1 MRECPLTAL
10 AVAGPTASG
19 KTALSL
25 PLAARYGGEI
35 LCCDSMQ
42 IYRGMDVGTAKA
54 TLEEQRAAP
63 HHLLDI
69 ADPTD
74 PFSAADYGERAVE
87 VAKEISGRGRLPIFV
102 GGTGLYLRAA
112 LRARHQAPMTDD
124 PAFREA
130 LTAQAEREGNGRVHD
145 LLREVDPDAAQAIHP
160 NNLRRVI
167 RALEIY
173 HVTGKTKTEWDR
185 ESLSLPPRIR
195 CLILYPT
202 FEDRELLYRRI
213 DERVDEMF
221 RRGLVEEVRS
231 LWEKGLLPPESTA
244 AQAIGYKEVLG
255 HLRGEESEDEAREA
269 VKLATRHYAKRQITW
284 FSAEEGVCPIRMDEG
299 GKMRPA
305 EDVLAD
311 AFLAA
316 DAFLSEKTEE

>member
-1 MRECPLTAL
+1 MRDAPVTAL

-54 TLEEQRAAP
+54 TKEEQTAAP
-63 HHLLDI
+63 HHLLDV
-69 ADPTD
+69 ADPTE
-74 PFSAADYGERAVE
+74 PFSAADYGESAFSVARE
-87 VAKEISGRGRLPIFV
+87 VSRRGKLPIFV

-124 PAFREA
+124 PAYREE
-130 LTAQAEREGNGRVHD
+130 LAERAAREGNESVHA
-145 LLREVDPDAAQAIHP
+145 LLACVDPESAAAIHP

-173 HVTGKTKTEWDR
+173 RVTGKTKTEWDR
-185 ESLSLPPRIR
+185 ESLAIPPRIR

-221 RRGLVEEVRS
+221 RNGLVEEVKT
-231 LWEKGLLPPESTA
+231 LWERGMLPPDSTA

-255 HLRGEESEDEAREA
+255 HLRGEESEEAAKEA

-299 GKMRPA
+299 GRMRPR
-305 EDVLAD
+305 EEILAD
-311 AFLAA
+311 AFRAA
-316 DAFLSEKTEE
+316 DAFLSP

>member
-1 MRECPLTAL
+1 MRDTPVTAL

-54 TLEEQRAAP
+54 TKEEQTAAP

-69 ADPTD
+69 ADPTE
-74 PFSAADYGERAVE
+74 PFSAADYGESAFSVARE
-87 VAKEISGRGRLPIFV
+87 VSRRGKLPIFV

-124 PAFREA
+124 PAYREE
-130 LTAQAEREGNGRVHD
+130 LAERAAREGNESVHA
-145 LLREVDPDAAQAIHP
+145 LLACVDPESAASIHP

-173 HVTGKTKTEWDR
+173 RVTGKTKTEWDR
-185 ESLSLPPRIR
+185 ESLATPPRIR

-221 RRGLVEEVRS
+221 RNGLVAEVKT
-231 LWEKGLLPPESTA
+231 LWERGMLPPDSTA

-255 HLRGEESEDEAREA
+255 HLRGEESEETAKEA

-299 GKMRPA
+299 GRMRHR
-305 EDVLAD
+305 EEILAD
-311 AFLAA
+311 AFRAA
-316 DAFLSEKTEE
+316 DSFLSP

>member
-1 MRECPLTAL
+1 MRDTPVTAL

-42 IYRGMDVGTAKA
+42 IYRGMDIGTAKA
-54 TLEEQRAAP
+54 TKEEQKAAP

-69 ADPTD
+69 ADPTE
-74 PFSAADYGERAVE
+74 PFSAADYGESAFSVARE
-87 VAKEISGRGRLPIFV
+87 VSRRGKLPIFV

-124 PAFREA
+124 PAYREE
-130 LTAQAEREGNGRVHD
+130 LAERAAREGNESVHA
-145 LLREVDPDAAQAIHP
+145 LLACVDPESAAAIHP

-173 HVTGKTKTEWDR
+173 RVTGKTKTEWDR
-185 ESLSLPPRIR
+185 ESLATPPRIR

-221 RRGLVEEVRS
+221 RNGLVAEVKT
-231 LWEKGLLPPESTA
+231 LWERGMLPPDSTA

-255 HLRGEESEDEAREA
+255 HLRGEESEEAAKEA

-299 GKMRPA
+299 GRMRHR
-305 EDVLAD
+305 EEILAD
-311 AFLAA
+311 AFRAA
-316 DAFLSEKTEE
+316 DAFLSP

>member
-1 MRECPLTAL
+1 MRDTPVTAL

-54 TLEEQRAAP
+54 TKEEQTAAP

-69 ADPTD
+69 ADPTE
-74 PFSAADYGERAVE
+74 PFSAADYGESAFSVARE
-87 VAKEISGRGRLPIFV
+87 VCERGKLPIFV

-124 PAFREA
+124 PAYREE
-130 LTAQAEREGNGRVHD
+130 LAERAAREGKESVHA
-145 LLREVDPDAAQAIHP
+145 LLACVDPESAAAIHP

-173 HVTGKTKTEWDR
+173 RVTGKTKTEWDR
-185 ESLSLPPRIR
+185 ESLATPPRIR

-221 RRGLVEEVRS
+221 RNGLVAEVKT
-231 LWEKGLLPPESTA
+231 LWERGMLPPDSTA

-255 HLRGEESEDEAREA
+255 HLRGEESEEAAKEA

-299 GKMRPA
+299 GRMRHR
-305 EDVLAD
+305 EEILAD
-311 AFLAA
+311 AFRAA
-316 DAFLSEKTEE
+316 DAFLSP